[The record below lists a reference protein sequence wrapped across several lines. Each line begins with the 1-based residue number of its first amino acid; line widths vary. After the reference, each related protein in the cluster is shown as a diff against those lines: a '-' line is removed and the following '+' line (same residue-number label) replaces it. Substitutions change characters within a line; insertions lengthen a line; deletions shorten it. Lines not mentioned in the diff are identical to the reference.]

1 VSQNWG
7 ECCGPRTR
15 AALIDPRYAGGMVSP
30 NTPVLMII
38 ATIAASL
45 LGIII
50 WVLIWWAII
59 RGAVLSALRKHHAE
73 VRGPVQELYRGE

>member
-1 VSQNWG
+1 
-7 ECCGPRTR
+7 
-15 AALIDPRYAGGMVSP
+15 
-30 NTPVLMII
+30 MII